1 MPEVKGLRVTRRT
14 AVAGIAGV
22 GITAAL
28 AANFSLS
35 GTSSSSTKDSTQS
48 GSQRGTTSL
57 AYGNIGDWI
66 AVVGTTFRSGTER
79 LRLVGVQPLESDGV
93 RPPEVTRTSA
103 FAAVFDVLNGAV
115 LPGDLIYSIYASNI
129 APFDIFMSSARTAQ
143 YPARLHAV
151 FN

>member
-1 MPEVKGLRVTRRT
+1 MPDVRGFRLTRRT

-28 AANFSLS
+28 AASWSLS

-48 GSQRGTTSL
+48 GTQSGTTSL
-57 AYGNIGDWI
+57 AHGNIEDWI
-66 AVVGTTFRSGTER
+66 AAVGTTFRTVAGR
-79 LRLVGVQPLESDGV
+79 LRLAGVQPLESDGV
-93 RPPEVTRTSA
+93 RPREVTRTSA
-103 FAAVFDVLNGAV
+103 FVAVFDALNGAV

-129 APFDIFMSSARTAQ
+129 APFDIFLSSAPTAR